1 MSSSLDP
8 TDLFALDADFTE
20 AQRAVAARVRG
31 FVDAEVLPCIAEF
44 HDREESPRHLLP
56 GLAKLGL
63 LELLLEAKPDPTA
76 YGLAMRELERGS
88 STVRSIY
95 SVQGGL
101 VLHAVNS
108 FGSDEH
114 RTRWLQPLVKLESLA
129 CFCLTEPNFGSNPA
143 GMETR
148 AEPTAD
154 GYRVNGHKRWATNG
168 VVADLALVWAKLDDR
183 VCGFLIE
190 TDRPGMDMR
199 PIKGKVSFRTSESS
213 ELLLHDV
220 EIPKTALLPGARS
233 LGAAMACLNNARYS
247 IAWGVVGAAQ
257 ACIEETIAYL
267 AQRIQFDGKSIAS
280 HQLVQYK
287 LAWMA
292 AELTSMQLVAK
303 RLGELKAQGKE
314 QPAQI
319 SLAKMN
325 NCRKAIE
332 IARTCRELLGAHGVL
347 TASHVMRR
355 MVDLETV
362 ITYEGTEHIHAL
374 IVGSEL
380 TGIKAF
386 S

>member
-1 MSSSLDP
+1 MDTLGAP
-8 TDLFALDADFTE
+8 TDLFSLDADFTD
-20 AQRAVAARVRG
+20 AQRALAARVRA
-31 FVDAEVLPCIAEF
+31 FVDAEVLPCIAEH
-44 HDREESPRHLLP
+44 HDREEPPRHLLA

-63 LELLLEAKPDPTA
+63 LEMLIEDRPDPIA

-88 STVRSIY
+88 STVRSLY

-101 VLHAVNS
+101 VLHAIKT
-108 FGSDEH
+108 FGSDEQ
-114 RTRWLQPLVKLESLA
+114 RARWLGPLARLESLA
-129 CFCLTEPNFGSNPA
+129 CFSLTEPNFGSNPA

-148 AEPTAD
+148 AERTAD
-154 GYRVNGHKRWATNG
+154 GFRLTGHKRWCTNG
-168 VVADLALVWAKLDDR
+168 VVADVALVWAKLEDR
-183 VCGFLIE
+183 VCGFLVE
-190 TDRPGMDMR
+190 TDRPGMEMR

-213 ELLLHDV
+213 ELLLHGVDV
-220 EIPKTALLPGARS
+220 PATALLPGARS
-233 LGAAMACLNNARYS
+233 LGAAMACLNQARYS
-247 IAWGVVGAAQ
+247 IAWGVIGAAQ
-257 ACIEETIAYL
+257 ACLDETVAYL
-267 AQRIQFDGKSIAS
+267 KQRVQFDGKPIAS
-280 HQLVQYK
+280 HQIVQYK

-292 AELTSMQLVAK
+292 AELTGMQLIAK
-303 RLGELKAQGKE
+303 RLGELKAVGRV
-314 QPAQI
+314 QPAQV

-332 IARTCRELLGAHGVL
+332 IARTCRDLLGAHGVL
-347 TASHVMRR
+347 TESHVMRR